1 MPDKEEEMAS
11 PTVRF
16 VENSETAAQGD
27 LLAAVPM
34 GDLDTLLAG
43 ETEERAAPEAVLRA
57 FELYL
62 SQETQRG

>member
-1 MPDKEEEMAS
+1 MPDREEEMAD
-11 PTVRF
+11 PTVHF
-16 VENSETAAQGD
+16 MENSETVTQGN
-27 LLAAVPM
+27 LLTAVHM

-62 SQETQRG
+62 SEEKEQE